1 MSDKSVKNNKQ
12 PKPFAIILKRELKSY
27 FTSPVAYIVMVIFLV
42 IAGLLYFP
50 FFFLD
55 GVANMRQ
62 FFSFLPLY
70 VSCFVP
76 ALTMRV
82 YAEEKR
88 VGSFET
94 LMTLPVTEYDV
105 QARKYL
111 ASLATT
117 LIMIAPTILYVLTL
131 EIFGSPEYGPII
143 GGYIG
148 AALFC
153 FAFLTV
159 YKYINGF
166 RDLSAMPFSYLE
178 LLFIF
183 IAPIIAILG
192 DYIES
197 CVKRC
202 IGLKDSDEV
211 IRQKEIPVLS
221 NLEDLMKGHGGFA
234 DRIDSCVL
242 VACYAL
248 WLKVMP
254 PT

>member
-1 MSDKSVKNNKQ
+1 MVIYAFLKSENFKSRVLTAVTLVIVCVLSLFTPN
-12 PKPFAIILKRELKSY
+12 IILFRVFFGAAGIMAALELHLAAKDR
-27 FTSPVAYIVMVIFLV
+27 MKK
-42 IAGLLYFP
+42 GLL
-50 FFFLD
+50 
-55 GVANMRQ
+55 ANDT
-62 FFSFLPLY
+62 
-70 VSCFVP
+70 
-76 ALTMRV
+76 AV
-82 YAEEKR
+82 YAEIIVIL
-88 VGSFET
+88 VGLGTVAFALESVEIILVLIVSIANDTIAYLTSNF
-94 LMTLPVTEYDV
+94 LHGKFFKSRPFPVT
-105 QARKYL
+105 
-111 ASLATT
+111 
-117 LIMIAPTILYVLTL
+117 
-131 EIFGSPEYGPII
+131 SPKKSWEGII

-166 RDLSAMPFSYLE
+166 RDLSAIPFSYLE

-202 IGLKDSDEV
+202 IGLKDSDEI

-248 WLKVMP
+248 CLKVMP

>member
-105 QARKYL
+105 QAGKYL

-148 AALFC
+148 TIFLCAAFVSIGCFASAVTNNQIVALFDGLIIC
-153 FAFLTV
+153 LVLTFIDTLMIIMPAGVVNFVSYFSSRTHFNSIAKGVIDTRDIIYFLSLT
-159 YKYINGF
+159 
-166 RDLSAMPFSYLE
+166 A
-178 LLFIF
+178 LFYVLTI
-183 IAPIIAILG
+183 
-192 DYIES
+192 
-197 CVKRC
+197 K
-202 IGLKDSDEV
+202 V
-211 IRQKEIPVLS
+211 IKKTRE
-221 NLEDLMKGHGGFA
+221 
-234 DRIDSCVL
+234 
-242 VACYAL
+242 
-248 WLKVMP
+248 
-254 PT
+254 